1 MSACLAAA
9 AVYLLA
15 GLLQG
20 LVGFGASLLAM
31 PVLLFFIDVKTAVPL
46 CILDGLVL
54 TAFMGFQLRGHVQ
67 LAKLGPL
74 LFGLPLGI
82 LAGVSFLA
90 HVDGMVVMFLLGLL
104 ITGYALY
111 SLLAS
116 PAPRRLHPAWGV
128 LAGFMSG
135 AISAGFSGGGPP
147 TIIYSQL
154 AGWKRDQFK
163 ATLAVFFIVVTVF
176 SSTGHALAGL
186 ITPQVLVL
194 TACSAPCVV
203 LGAVLGLKWSQGVDE
218 ASFRRYVLFLLIML
232 GVATSLRAVM

>member
-1 MSACLAAA
+1 MSACLTAA

-20 LVGFGASLLAM
+20 LAGFGASLLAM
-31 PVLLFFIDVKTAVPL
+31 PVLLFVIDVKTAVPL
-46 CILDGLVL
+46 CILNGLVL

-67 LAKLGPL
+67 LARLVPL
-74 LFGLPLGI
+74 LLGLPLGI
-82 LAGVSFLA
+82 LAGVYFLA
-90 HVDGMVVMFLLGLL
+90 HVDGAVVMFLLGVL
-104 ITGYALY
+104 ITAYALY
-111 SLLAS
+111 TLLAS
-116 PAPRRLHPAWGV
+116 PEPRPLKPGWGV
-128 LAGFMSG
+128 LAGFLSG

-186 ITPQVLVL
+186 VTPQVLLL
-194 TACSAPCVV
+194 TVCSAPCVV
-203 LGAVLGLKWSQGVDE
+203 VGAVLGMLWSRRVEE
-218 ASFRRYVLFLLIML
+218 AAFRRGVLVLLAVL
-232 GVATSLRAVM
+232 GLATSLRALL